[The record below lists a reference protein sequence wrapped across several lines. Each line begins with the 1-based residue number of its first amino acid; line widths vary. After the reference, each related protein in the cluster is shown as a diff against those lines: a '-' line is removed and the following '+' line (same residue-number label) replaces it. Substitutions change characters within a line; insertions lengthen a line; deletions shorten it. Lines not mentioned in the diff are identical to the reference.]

1 MNVDGNS
8 LNGVALYRRL
18 LGYVWPHKSVFL
30 LSVAGMAVVAMSEVG
45 FAALLKPIMDGGFVE
60 RDDAMIRLI
69 PALLM
74 GVFMAR
80 AIGAFTDQY
89 CIAWVGRRLIF
100 DLRQLLFGRMIRLP
114 SSYYDSHPTSG
125 LISKLI
131 YDLEQVAAA
140 STMAVQIII
149 KDSLLALGL
158 VGWMLVLSWRLT
170 LIFLL
175 ITPFVAFVVR
185 KASRRFRRSS
195 EGIQQSMGKITHAA
209 KESFQGQR
217 VVKAFGGYA
226 VEEATFRA
234 ANEANRR
241 RSLRRAL
248 VAAISVPLLLLIA
261 GTGVS
266 LIIYLALTDTV
277 GAFVSPGT
285 FVSYMGTI
293 LLLMS
298 PIKRLARINEYVQ
311 AGLAAANSVFSV
323 IDEPSE
329 VVGESNPA
337 RKVLGRVEFQNVAFT
352 YPQTD
357 QPALQEISFVLEP
370 GKTVAL
376 VGASG
381 SGKSTIASLL
391 LGFYTAN
398 NGEIL
403 IDGIPI
409 GSYSLTDLRRQVSLV
424 PQEPILF
431 DGTIEQNIT
440 YAKSRER
447 QVDLQRLLEDV
458 GIDKFSNDG
467 EQSVGELGMRLSG
480 GQRQRVSLAR
490 ALYRPG
496 AILVLDEA
504 TSALDVL
511 SEQRIKTSLEQF
523 SSQRSI
529 LIIAHRLS
537 FVTGADQIH
546 VFEDGQIKESGH
558 HQALLDRNGLYAH
571 MWRVQQAE
579 EELHKDIPRQPS
591 S

>member
-1 MNVDGNS
+1 
-8 LNGVALYRRL
+8 
-18 LGYVWPHKSVFL
+18 
-30 LSVAGMAVVAMSEVG
+30 
-45 FAALLKPIMDGGFVE
+45 
-60 RDDAMIRLI
+60 
-69 PALLM
+69 
-74 GVFMAR
+74 
-80 AIGAFTDQY
+80 
-89 CIAWVGRRLIF
+89 LIF

-114 SSYYDSHPTSG
+114 SAYYDLQPTSG

-158 VGWMLVLSWRLT
+158 IGWMLVLSWPLT

-195 EGIQQSMGKITHAA
+195 EGIQQSMGGITHVA
-209 KESFQGQR
+209 KEAFQGHR
-217 VVKAFGGYA
+217 VVKAFGGYTIEEGTFSA
-226 VEEATFRA
+226 V
-234 ANEANRR
+234 NEANRR

-261 GTGVS
+261 GSGVS
-266 LIIYLALTDTV
+266 LIIYLALTDTI

-329 VVGESNPA
+329 VIGESNPP

-352 YPQTD
+352 YPQGD
-357 QPALQEISFVLEP
+357 QPALKDVSFILEP

-431 DGTIEQNIT
+431 DGTIMQNVT
-440 YAKSRER
+440 YAESGEP
-447 QVDLQRLLEDV
+447 QIDLQRLLEAT

-467 EQSVGELGMRLSG
+467 KQQVGELGMRLSG

-511 SEQRIKTSLEQF
+511 SEQEIKASLEQF
-523 SSQRSI
+523 SSQRST
-529 LIIAHRLS
+529 LIIAHRLG
-537 FVTGADQIH
+537 FVTRADEIH
-546 VFEDGQIKESGH
+546 VFEDGRIKESGR
-558 HQALLDRNGLYAH
+558 HQTLLDRNGPYAH

-579 EELHKDIPRQPS
+579 DKLYTDSPQQPLP
-591 S
+591 

>member
-1 MNVDGNS
+1 M
-8 LNGVALYRRL
+8 ALYRRL
-18 LGYVWPHKSVFL
+18 LGYVWPHKAVFL

-60 RDDAMIRLI
+60 RDDTMIRLI

-80 AIGAFTDQY
+80 AVGAFTDQY

-100 DLRQLLFGRMIRLP
+100 DLRQLLFERMIRLP
-114 SSYYDSHPTSG
+114 SAYYDLQPTSS

-149 KDSLLALGL
+149 KDSLLTLGL
-158 VGWMLVLSWRLT
+158 VAWMLILSWPLT

-195 EGIQQSMGKITHAA
+195 EGIQQSMGGITHVA
-209 KESFQGQR
+209 KEAFQGHR

-234 ANEANRR
+234 VNEANRR

-261 GTGVS
+261 GAGVS
-266 LIIYLALTDTV
+266 LIIYLALTDTI

-329 VVGESNPA
+329 GIGESNPP

-352 YPQTD
+352 YPQGD
-357 QPALQEISFVLEP
+357 QPALQGVSFVLEP

-391 LGFYTAN
+391 LGFYTPN

-431 DGTIEQNIT
+431 DGTIAQNVT
-440 YAKSRER
+440 YAESGEP
-447 QVDLQRLLEDV
+447 QIDLQRLLEATGV
-458 GIDKFSNDG
+458 DKFSNDG
-467 EQSVGELGMRLSG
+467 EQGVGELGMRLSG

-511 SEQRIKTSLEQF
+511 SEQGIKASLEQF

-537 FVTGADQIH
+537 FVTRADQIH
-546 VFEDGQIKESGH
+546 VFEDGRIKESGRH
-558 HQALLDRNGLYAH
+558 ETLLDRNGSYAR

-579 EELHKDIPRQPS
+579 DELHTDTPRQPLS
-591 S
+591 

>member
-1 MNVDGNS
+1 
-8 LNGVALYRRL
+8 VALYRRL
-18 LGYVWPHKSVFL
+18 LGYVWPHKAVFL
-30 LSVAGMAVVAMSEVG
+30 LSVVGMAVVAMSEVG
-45 FAALLKPIMDGGFVE
+45 FAALLKPIMDGGFVQ
-60 RDDAMIRLI
+60 RDDTMIRLI

-80 AIGAFTDQY
+80 AVGAFTDQY

-100 DLRQLLFGRMIRLP
+100 DLRQLLFERMIRLP
-114 SSYYDSHPTSG
+114 SAYYDLQPTSS

-149 KDSLLALGL
+149 KDSLLTLGL
-158 VGWMLVLSWRLT
+158 VAWMLILSWPLT

-195 EGIQQSMGKITHAA
+195 EGIQQSMGGITHVA
-209 KESFQGQR
+209 KEAFQGHR

-234 ANEANRR
+234 VNEANRR

-261 GTGVS
+261 GAGVS
-266 LIIYLALTDTV
+266 LIIYLALTDTI

-329 VVGESNPA
+329 GIGESNPP

-352 YPQTD
+352 YPQGD
-357 QPALQEISFVLEP
+357 QPALQGVSFVLEP

-391 LGFYTAN
+391 LGFYTPN

-431 DGTIEQNIT
+431 DGTIAQNVT
-440 YAKSRER
+440 YAESGEP
-447 QVDLQRLLEDV
+447 QIDLQRLLEAT

-467 EQSVGELGMRLSG
+467 EQGVGELGMRLSG

-511 SEQRIKTSLEQF
+511 SEQGIKASLEQF

-537 FVTGADQIH
+537 FVTRADQIH
-546 VFEDGQIKESGH
+546 VFEDGRIKESGRH
-558 HQALLDRNGLYAH
+558 ETLLDRNGSYAR

-579 EELHKDIPRQPS
+579 DELHTDTPRQPLS
-591 S
+591 

>member
-1 MNVDGNS
+1 
-8 LNGVALYRRL
+8 VALYRRL
-18 LGYVWPHKSVFL
+18 LGYVWPHKAVFL

-60 RDDAMIRLI
+60 RDDTMIRLI

-80 AIGAFTDQY
+80 AVGAFTDQY

-114 SSYYDSHPTSG
+114 SAYYDLQPTSG

-158 VGWMLVLSWRLT
+158 IAWMLILSWPLT

-195 EGIQQSMGKITHAA
+195 EGIQQSMGGITHVA
-209 KESFQGQR
+209 KEAFQGHR

-226 VEEATFRA
+226 VEETTFRA
-234 ANEANRR
+234 VNEANRR

-261 GTGVS
+261 GSGVS
-266 LIIYLALTDTV
+266 LIIYLALTDTI

-329 VVGESNPA
+329 SIGESNPP
-337 RKVLGRVEFQNVAFT
+337 RKVLGRVEFQSVAFT
-352 YPQTD
+352 YPQGD
-357 QPALQEISFVLEP
+357 QPALQGVSFTLEP

-391 LGFYTAN
+391 LGFYTPN

-431 DGTIEQNIT
+431 DGTITQNVT
-440 YAKSRER
+440 YAQSGEP
-447 QVDLQRLLEDV
+447 QIDLQRLLEATGV
-458 GIDKFSNDG
+458 DKFSNDG
-467 EQSVGELGMRLSG
+467 EQQVGELGMRLSG

-511 SEQRIKTSLEQF
+511 SEQEIKTSLEQF

-529 LIIAHRLS
+529 LIVAHRLS
-537 FVTGADQIH
+537 FITHADQIH
-546 VFEDGQIKESGH
+546 VFEDGRIKESGC
-558 HQALLDRNGLYAH
+558 HQTLLDCNGPYAH

-579 EELHKDIPRQPS
+579 DELHTGAPRQPLS
-591 S
+591 

>member
-1 MNVDGNS
+1 
-8 LNGVALYRRL
+8 VALYRRL
-18 LGYVWPHKSVFL
+18 LGYIWPYKSVFL

-60 RDDAMIRLI
+60 RDDTMIRLI

-74 GVFMAR
+74 GVFIAR

-114 SSYYDSHPTSG
+114 SGYYDLKSTSG

-131 YDLEQVAAA
+131 YDLEQVSTA

-158 VGWMLVLSWRLT
+158 VAWMLILSWPLT

-185 KASRRFRRSS
+185 KAARRFRRSS
-195 EGIQQSMGKITHAA
+195 EGIQQSMGRITHVA
-209 KESFQGQR
+209 KEAFQGHR

-226 VEEATFRA
+226 VEEATFRG

-266 LIIYLALTDTV
+266 LIIYLALTDTIA
-277 GAFVSPGT
+277 AFVSPGT

-329 VVGESNPA
+329 CIGESNLP
-337 RKVLGRVEFQNVAFT
+337 RKVLGHVEFQNIAFT
-352 YPQTD
+352 YPQGD
-357 QPALQEISFVLEP
+357 QSALRGVSFILEP

-391 LGFYTAN
+391 LGFYTAKE
-398 NGEIL
+398 GEIL

-431 DGTIEQNIT
+431 DGTIAQNIT
-440 YAKSRER
+440 YAETGER
-447 QVDLQRLLEDV
+447 QIDLQRLLQATGV
-458 GIDKFSNDG
+458 DKFSNDG
-467 EQSVGELGMRLSG
+467 EQQVGELGTRLSG

-490 ALYRPG
+490 ALYRAG

-511 SEQRIKTSLEQF
+511 SEQEIKSSLEQF
-523 SSQRSI
+523 ASQRST

-537 FVTGADQIH
+537 FVTHADQIH
-546 VFEDGQIKESGH
+546 VFEDGRIKESGCH
-558 HQALLDRNGLYAH
+558 DTLLDRNGSYAH

-579 EELHKDIPRQPS
+579 DELHTDAPRPPLS
-591 S
+591 

>member
-1 MNVDGNS
+1 M
-8 LNGVALYRRL
+8 ALYRRL
-18 LGYVWPHKSVFL
+18 LGYVWPHKAVFL

-60 RDDAMIRLI
+60 RDDTMIRLI

-80 AIGAFTDQY
+80 AVGAFTDQY

-114 SSYYDSHPTSG
+114 SAYYDLQPTSG

-149 KDSLLALGL
+149 KDSLLTLGL
-158 VGWMLVLSWRLT
+158 VAWMLILSWPLT

-175 ITPFVAFVVR
+175 ITPFVAFVIR

-195 EGIQQSMGKITHAA
+195 EGIQQSMGGITHVA
-209 KESFQGQR
+209 KEAFQGHR

-226 VEEATFRA
+226 VEEGTFRA
-234 ANEANRR
+234 VNEANRR

-261 GTGVS
+261 GAGVS
-266 LIIYLALTDTV
+266 LIIYLALTDTI

-329 VVGESNPA
+329 DIGESNPP

-352 YPQTD
+352 YPQGD
-357 QPALQEISFVLEP
+357 QPALRGVSFVLEP

-391 LGFYTAN
+391 LGFYTPN

-409 GSYSLTDLRRQVSLV
+409 ESYSLTDLRRQVSLV

-431 DGTIEQNIT
+431 DGTIAQNVT
-440 YAKSRER
+440 YAESG
-447 QVDLQRLLEDV
+447 QPQIDLQRLLEATGV
-458 GIDKFSNDG
+458 DKFSNDG
-467 EQSVGELGMRLSG
+467 KQGVGELGMRLSG

-496 AILVLDEA
+496 VILVLDEA

-511 SEQRIKTSLEQF
+511 SEQGIKASLEQF
-523 SSQRSI
+523 SSQRSV

-537 FVTGADQIH
+537 FITHADQIH
-546 VFEDGQIKESGH
+546 VFEDGRIKESGRH
-558 HQALLDRNGLYAH
+558 ETLLDRNGSYAR

-579 EELHKDIPRQPS
+579 DELHTDTLRQPLS
-591 S
+591 

>member
-1 MNVDGNS
+1 MSDDGSS
-8 LNGVALYRRL
+8 LKGAALYRRL
-18 LGYVWPHKSVFL
+18 LGYVWPHKAVFL

-74 GVFMAR
+74 GVFLAR

-114 SSYYDSHPTSG
+114 SAYYDSHPTSG

-158 VGWMLVLSWRLT
+158 VGWMLILSWRLT

-226 VEEATFRA
+226 VEETAFRA

-311 AGLAAANSVFSV
+311 AGLAAANSVFSL

-329 VVGESNPA
+329 VIGESNPP

-357 QPALQEISFVLEP
+357 HPALQGVSFVLEP
-370 GKTVAL
+370 GKTIAL

-391 LGFYTAN
+391 LGFYAAN
-398 NGEIL
+398 TGEIL

-431 DGTIEQNIT
+431 DGTIEENIT
-440 YAKSRER
+440 YAKSGER
-447 QVDLQRLLEDV
+447 QIDLQRLLEDT
-458 GIDKFSNDG
+458 GIDKFSNDS

-511 SEQRIKTSLEQF
+511 SEQRIKTSLERF
-523 SSQRSI
+523 SSQRTI

-546 VFEDGQIKESGH
+546 VFEDGRIKESGH
-558 HQALLDRNGLYAH
+558 HQALLDRNGVYAH

-579 EELHKDIPRQPS
+579 DELHKDIPRQPS

>member
-1 MNVDGNS
+1 
-8 LNGVALYRRL
+8 
-18 LGYVWPHKSVFL
+18 
-30 LSVAGMAVVAMSEVG
+30 
-45 FAALLKPIMDGGFVE
+45 
-60 RDDAMIRLI
+60 
-69 PALLM
+69 
-74 GVFMAR
+74 
-80 AIGAFTDQY
+80 
-89 CIAWVGRRLIF
+89 
-100 DLRQLLFGRMIRLP
+100 
-114 SSYYDSHPTSG
+114 
-125 LISKLI
+125 
-131 YDLEQVAAA
+131 
-140 STMAVQIII
+140 VQIII

-158 VGWMLVLSWRLT
+158 IAWMLILSWPLT

-195 EGIQQSMGKITHAA
+195 EGIQQSIGGITHVA
-209 KESFQGQR
+209 KEAFQGHR

-226 VEEATFRA
+226 VEETTFRA
-234 ANEANRR
+234 VNEANRR

-261 GTGVS
+261 GSGVS
-266 LIIYLALTDTV
+266 LIIYLALTDTI

-329 VVGESNPA
+329 SIGESNPP
-337 RKVLGRVEFQNVAFT
+337 RKVLGRVEFQSVAFT
-352 YPQTD
+352 YPQGD
-357 QPALQEISFVLEP
+357 QPALQGVSFTLEP

-391 LGFYTAN
+391 LGFYTPN

-431 DGTIEQNIT
+431 DGTITQNVT
-440 YAKSRER
+440 YAQSGEP
-447 QVDLQRLLEDV
+447 QIDLQRLLEATGV
-458 GIDKFSNDG
+458 DKFSNDG
-467 EQSVGELGMRLSG
+467 EQQVGELGMRLSG

-511 SEQRIKTSLEQF
+511 SEEEIKTSLEQF

-529 LIIAHRLS
+529 LIVAHRLS
-537 FVTGADQIH
+537 FITHADQIH
-546 VFEDGQIKESGH
+546 VFEDGRIKESGC
-558 HQALLDRNGLYAH
+558 HQTLLDCNGPYAH

-579 EELHKDIPRQPS
+579 DELHTGAPRQS
-591 S
+591 LS

>member
-1 MNVDGNS
+1 MSADGK
-8 LNGVALYRRL
+8 LPGGMALYRRL

-60 RDDAMIRLI
+60 RDDTMIRLI

-80 AIGAFTDQY
+80 AVGAFTDQY

-114 SSYYDSHPTSG
+114 SAYYDLQPTSG

-149 KDSLLALGL
+149 KDSLLTLGL
-158 VGWMLVLSWRLT
+158 IAWMLILSWPLT

-195 EGIQQSMGKITHAA
+195 EGIQQSMGGITHVA
-209 KESFQGQR
+209 KEAFQGHR

-226 VEEATFRA
+226 VEEAAFRA
-234 ANEANRR
+234 VNEANRR

-261 GTGVS
+261 GAGVS
-266 LIIYLALTDTV
+266 LIIYLALTDTI

-329 VVGESNPA
+329 GIGESNPP

-352 YPQTD
+352 YPQGD
-357 QPALQEISFVLEP
+357 QPALRGVSFVLEP

-391 LGFYTAN
+391 LGFYTPN

-409 GSYSLTDLRRQVSLV
+409 ESYSLTDLRRQVSLV

-431 DGTIEQNIT
+431 DGTIAQNVT
-440 YAKSRER
+440 YAESG
-447 QVDLQRLLEDV
+447 QPQIDLQRLLEATGV
-458 GIDKFSNDG
+458 DKFSNDG
-467 EQSVGELGMRLSG
+467 KQGVGELGMRLSG

-511 SEQRIKTSLEQF
+511 SEQGIKASLEQF
-523 SSQRSI
+523 SSQRSV

-537 FVTGADQIH
+537 FITHADQIH
-546 VFEDGQIKESGH
+546 VFEDGRIKESGRH
-558 HQALLDRNGLYAH
+558 ETLLDRNGSYAR

-579 EELHKDIPRQPS
+579 DELHTDTLRQPLS
-591 S
+591 

>member
-1 MNVDGNS
+1 
-8 LNGVALYRRL
+8 
-18 LGYVWPHKSVFL
+18 
-30 LSVAGMAVVAMSEVG
+30 
-45 FAALLKPIMDGGFVE
+45 
-60 RDDAMIRLI
+60 
-69 PALLM
+69 
-74 GVFMAR
+74 
-80 AIGAFTDQY
+80 
-89 CIAWVGRRLIF
+89 
-100 DLRQLLFGRMIRLP
+100 LLFGRMIRLP
-114 SSYYDSHPTSG
+114 SAYYDLQPTSS

-149 KDSLLALGL
+149 KDSLLTLGL
-158 VGWMLVLSWRLT
+158 IAWMLILSWPLT

-175 ITPFVAFVVR
+175 ITPFVAFVIR

-195 EGIQQSMGKITHAA
+195 EGIQQSMGGITHVA
-209 KESFQGQR
+209 KEAFQGHR

-226 VEEATFRA
+226 VEEAAFRA
-234 ANEANRR
+234 VNEANRR

-261 GTGVS
+261 GAGVS
-266 LIIYLALTDTV
+266 LIIYLALTDTI

-329 VVGESNPA
+329 DIGESNPP

-352 YPQTD
+352 YPQGD
-357 QPALQEISFVLEP
+357 QPALRGVSFVLEP

-391 LGFYTAN
+391 LGFYTPN

-409 GSYSLTDLRRQVSLV
+409 ESYSLTDLRRQVSLV

-431 DGTIEQNIT
+431 DGTIAQNVT
-440 YAKSRER
+440 YAESG
-447 QVDLQRLLEDV
+447 QPQIDLQRLLEATGV
-458 GIDKFSNDG
+458 DKFSNDG
-467 EQSVGELGMRLSG
+467 KQGVGELGMRLSG

-496 AILVLDEA
+496 VILVLDEA

-511 SEQRIKTSLEQF
+511 SEQEIKASLEQF
-523 SSQRSI
+523 SSQRSV

-537 FVTGADQIH
+537 FITHADQIH
-546 VFEDGQIKESGH
+546 VFEDGRIKESGRH
-558 HQALLDRNGLYAH
+558 ETLLDRNGSYAR

-579 EELHKDIPRQPS
+579 DELHTDTLRQPLS
-591 S
+591 

>member
-1 MNVDGNS
+1 
-8 LNGVALYRRL
+8 VALYRRL
-18 LGYVWPHKSVFL
+18 LGYVWPHKAVFL

-60 RDDAMIRLI
+60 RDDTMIRLI

-80 AIGAFTDQY
+80 AVGAFTDQY

-114 SSYYDSHPTSG
+114 SAYYDLQPTSG

-158 VGWMLVLSWRLT
+158 IAWMLILSWPLT

-195 EGIQQSMGKITHAA
+195 EGIQQSMGGITHVA
-209 KESFQGQR
+209 KEAFQGHR

-226 VEEATFRA
+226 VEETTFRA
-234 ANEANRR
+234 VNEANRR

-261 GTGVS
+261 GSGVS
-266 LIIYLALTDTV
+266 LIIYLALTDTI

-329 VVGESNPA
+329 SIGESNPP
-337 RKVLGRVEFQNVAFT
+337 RKVLGRVEFQSVAFT
-352 YPQTD
+352 YPQGD
-357 QPALQEISFVLEP
+357 QPALQGVSFTLEP

-391 LGFYTAN
+391 LGFYTPN

-431 DGTIEQNIT
+431 DGTITQNVT
-440 YAKSRER
+440 YAQSGEP
-447 QVDLQRLLEDV
+447 QIDLQRLLEATGV
-458 GIDKFSNDG
+458 DKFSNDG
-467 EQSVGELGMRLSG
+467 EQQVGELGMRLSG

-511 SEQRIKTSLEQF
+511 SEEEIKTSLEQF

-529 LIIAHRLS
+529 LIVAHRLS
-537 FVTGADQIH
+537 FITHADQIH
-546 VFEDGQIKESGH
+546 VFEDGRIKESGC
-558 HQALLDRNGLYAH
+558 HQTLLDCNGPYAH

-579 EELHKDIPRQPS
+579 DELHTGAPRQPLS
-591 S
+591 

>member
-226 VEEATFRA
+226 VEETTFRA